1 MSKQVTGTAK
11 FIEFEGKTIFHA
23 EYAGLNPADLAKA
36 IKENEDAIVRMGELG
51 ERNLL
56 VLTDLT
62 STVINLEVIE
72 AFKTIAKAM
81 KPYTKGSAVV
91 GVTGFRRF
99 ALDLVNTFSTLET
112 KAFDTVETGKEWLV
126 SL

>member
-1 MSKQVTGTAK
+1 MSKQVTGSAK
-11 FIEFEGKTIFHA
+11 LIEFEGKTIFHA
-23 EYAGLNPADLAKA
+23 DYSGLSPADLAKA
-36 IKENEDAIVRMGELG
+36 IKENEEAIMRMGEQG

-62 STVINLEVIE
+62 STVIDLEVIE

-91 GVTGFRRF
+91 GVIGFRRF
-99 ALDLVNTFSTLET
+99 ALDLVNAFSALET
-112 KAFDTVETGKEWLV
+112 KAFDTVEAGKEWLV